1 MIWFWLAILSAL
13 LSAAAAILQKKVLH
27 DLKALDFTLLMSAFA
42 AILSAPLFAITDFS
56 NLNTLSFLYLF
67 FKSVLNALAFLCIM
81 TALKN
86 LDLGRTLPILAS
98 SPMIIALLAFIFLG
112 EDLKLIE
119 VAGMMLIV
127 IGTYFLELKKNESF
141 LYPFMVFKRSGY
153 HKIIIAALLLMSVS
167 SVLDKFIL
175 VKFKLPPVL
184 FVAVQNYIFFV
195 IFFMIFMIVS
205 LRSGPGFSFS
215 MITKNKSSLLFI
227 IFIISI
233 LTIGYRLAQIEAVK
247 LAPVG
252 IVISLKRL
260 SVLFAV
266 LIGAKLFKEDSYFKK
281 IIVTILIV
289 AGAMM
294 IYEE

>member
-1 MIWFWLAILSAL
+1 MTWFWLAILSAL
-13 LSAAAAILQKKVLH
+13 LSAAAAILQKKALH

-42 AILSAPLFAITDFS
+42 AVLSAPLFAITDFS

-67 FKSVLNALAFLCIM
+67 IKSVLNALAFLCIM

-98 SPMIIALLAFIFLG
+98 SPMVIALLAFIFLG

-127 IGTYFLELKKNESF
+127 IGTYILELKKNESF
-141 LYPFMVFKRSGY
+141 LYPFLVFKKSGY
-153 HKIIIAALLLMSVS
+153 HRIIIAALLLMSVS
-167 SVLDKFIL
+167 SVMDKFIL

-195 IFFMIFMIVS
+195 IFFLIFMFIR
-205 LRSGPGFSFS
+205 LRSGTGFSFS
-215 MITKNKSSLLFI
+215 LFAKNKSSLLFV
-227 IFIISI
+227 IFVISI

-266 LIGAKLFKEDSYFKK
+266 LIGARIFKEESYLKK
-281 IIVTILIV
+281 IFVTILIV

-294 IYEE
+294 IYED